1 MRSYLTPTGY
11 AGFGEISV
19 MNQCGGKSEIV
30 IRKMACSDAADAA
43 RLSGELG
50 YPTSVEEMEDRL
62 KHLANMENRAVFAAC
77 REARVVAWI
86 DVGIVHHLQS
96 EPYGEIGGLIVSS
109 EYQGCGIGKKLVET
123 AENWIRGRGITKVL
137 VRSQIAR
144 EGAHAFYL
152 RQKFSRIKTSA
163 VFTKSLEGANS

>member
-1 MRSYLTPTGY
+1 
-11 AGFGEISV
+11 
-19 MNQCGGKSEIV
+19 MNESNNKSEIV
-30 IRKMACSDAADAA
+30 IREITPSDAADAA

-50 YPTSVEEMEDRL
+50 YPTSAEEMERRL
-62 KHLANMENRAVFAAC
+62 QHLASMDNRAVFVAC

-86 DVGIVHHLQS
+86 DVSIVHHLQS

-109 EYQGCGIGKKLVET
+109 EHQGCGIGKKLVET
-123 AENWIRGRGITKVL
+123 AESWIAGRGIAKVL

-144 EGAHAFYL
+144 EGAHAFYV

-163 VFTKSLEGANS
+163 VFMKSLEP